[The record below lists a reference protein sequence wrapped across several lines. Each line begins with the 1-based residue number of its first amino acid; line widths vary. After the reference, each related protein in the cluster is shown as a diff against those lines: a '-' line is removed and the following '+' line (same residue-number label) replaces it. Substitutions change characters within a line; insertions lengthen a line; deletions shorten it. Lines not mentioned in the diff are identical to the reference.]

1 MTVPA
6 ARIGGAPRRW
16 KAGEARIEALR
27 RGRQPCSKIATQ
39 TGVARATVARIGK
52 RKDLSLLFT
61 LEQRPPVIRDE
72 KETPGEMI
80 HIDLKKLG
88 RIEGTGYRITGDRTG
103 QSNGRGKGWEYLHLA
118 IDDPS
123 RLAYSEIFPDEKRKS
138 AIQFPSAIL
147 PRSRHQG
154 LPRHDRQRHQPQIL
168 SPPQSPAHAWHQ
180 AQTHTPLHAKDEW
193 KGRAVRANRITRV
206 GEADQRFQRAKPV
219 GGAIASQAIAEV
231 WPAGGLNSRPITTST
246 NASNL
251 SCLSFITT
259 TLIAPIWVS
268 TESHLSHAATSTTC

>member
-88 RIEGTGYRITGDRTG
+88 RIEGIGHRITGGRTSH
-103 QSNGRGKGWEYLHLA
+103 SNGRGKGWEYLHLA

-168 SPPQSPAHAWHQ
+168 SPPQSPAHDWHQ
-180 AQTHTPLHAKDEW
+180 AQTHQ
-193 KGRAVRANRITRV
+193 
-206 GEADQRFQRAKPV
+206 GEACWRSNRFLSDC
-219 GGAIASQAIAEV
+219 GGM
-231 WPAGGLNSRPITTST
+231 AGGRLSARPFTTST
-246 NASNL
+246 NASIPC
-251 SCLSFITT
+251 CLSFITT